1 MESLVAVVISLHA
14 GSLRQLASLYCIGGS
29 SRVQQPSEWPS
40 SSLQAC
46 SALYHRMRGL
56 ENSLT
61 SSWLAYHSWQGVFQ
75 IWEMIKNEVAHTR
88 NRECQAREAYCSSDQ
103 DKHQHRQE
111 EGGTICDEDVI
122 FTPEPEFLWHR
133 EDALRLEAIFK
144 LRRGGLVQLS
154 EGGGWRGTSSL
165 NRCFW
170 CTGTEQACPIGQ
182 ACSAACV
189 AAATAAPTP
198 LSITACVAAIHSG
211 YISQL
216 FFYCC
221 PTVGTLNT
229 HHTRFSGIFYSSISS
244 RGNFISGCYANTEAL
259 DSTGK
264 CGLKPA

>member
-122 FTPEPEFLWHR
+122 FTPEPENLTIIR
-133 EDALRLEAIFK
+133 DL
-144 LRRGGLVQLS
+144 
-154 EGGGWRGTSSL
+154 
-165 NRCFW
+165 
-170 CTGTEQACPIGQ
+170 
-182 ACSAACV
+182 
-189 AAATAAPTP
+189 
-198 LSITACVAAIHSG
+198 
-211 YISQL
+211 
-216 FFYCC
+216 
-221 PTVGTLNT
+221 TLT
-229 HHTRFSGIFYSSISS
+229 TT
-244 RGNFISGCYANTEAL
+244 NTEKVEDKFYEEPSFL
-259 DSTGK
+259 ISTAQSKNLIILGQSNTRHHRSQSIHTK
-264 CGLKPA
+264 